1 VTYEFTELNNSSHL
15 GPGPLE
21 FTQPSTYSNELQ
33 FGAAMRFSC
42 STDTFVR
49 YKMRSVVDPLYGFT
63 DAQEGVVYGDAINTN
78 QPTHEDLVEF
88 GGTWTPASNFMLSTT
103 IGIQQRHHNSSYA
116 RFDEDDYPITLTAW
130 YAPTC
135 RWTVSGGLGFYS
147 NWIDQ
152 DITIGKDHA
161 SSRLPGGFEGAD
173 SLPFAY
179 GGRSQVINFGT
190 TYACTD
196 RVTLSGGYEHVR
208 SANDFADPSA
218 GALDLHYLAPAS
230 DVLVVTNRITGGID
244 YLIRDGVSAYF
255 RYNYYD
261 YNDASTSGLSG
272 TANFFLGG
280 ITATY

>member
-152 DITIGKDHA
+152 DITFGNLHGSEPQDTQPVNYTGRAHVINAATSYAWNDRLTLTAGYEFARGQNSFRVPSPSGADW
-161 SSRLPGGFEGAD
+161 STLPGFSDVIDTTTRISLGAD
-173 SLPFAY
+173 YELRQGIY
-179 GGRSQVINFGT
+179 C
-190 TYACTD
+190 Y
-196 RVTLSGGYEHVR
+196 LS
-208 SANDFADPSA
+208 
-218 GALDLHYLAPAS
+218 
-230 DVLVVTNRITGGID
+230 
-244 YLIRDGVSAYF
+244 
-255 RYNYYD
+255 YNYYD
-261 YNDASTSGLSG
+261 FQDKAGNGQTG
-272 TANFFLGG
+272 TTNSFLGG
-280 ITATY
+280 FTATY